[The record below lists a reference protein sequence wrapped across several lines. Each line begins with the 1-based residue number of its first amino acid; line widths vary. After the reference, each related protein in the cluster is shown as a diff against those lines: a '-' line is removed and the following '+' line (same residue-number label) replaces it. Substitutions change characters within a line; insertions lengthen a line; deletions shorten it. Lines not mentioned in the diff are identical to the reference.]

1 MAASVCQPAD
11 IAPRP
16 GDLARARIMAEIFR
30 PRDLYQARVKLPD
43 ERVVMGRVWA
53 GSVEEAAHRA
63 AIAGEVISI
72 KRAI

>member
-1 MAASVCQPAD
+1 MAASVVQPSD

-16 GDLARARIMAEIFR
+16 GDMARARVMAEIFR

-43 ERVVMGRVWA
+43 ERVIMGRVWA

-63 AIAGEVISI
+63 AIVGEVISI
-72 KRAI
+72 ERAV